1 MSKRSRKRREQLKR
15 ARGPE
20 GAKPVWVTQ
29 LVRRVPRWKSTT
41 IQGPWW
47 FWVTGIAFAVALI
60 LVGRQIPA
68 PLHMEAELRA
78 AFIDQLSPAF
88 PNEEF
93 RSSLTADID
102 IFGLPLDVYEG
113 EEVNVG
119 LYRSLGEH
127 PYSVLV
133 IRSHSGTLE
142 LGGGPDQRT
151 TALFTNEPYSGSR
164 HVAEQLVDRVLIVR
178 PLEGDTELTFG
189 VAPDFFRRSMRGELP
204 RTVVVIAGCSILERT
219 DLAEALVSRGASV
232 VISWDLSVALDHVDR
247 GTQLLVHY
255 LLREGMTVEEAVNI
269 TMAESGPD
277 PEFGA
282 VLKYYPD
289 SAGPRT
295 AAQLTRR

>member
-1 MSKRSRKRREQLKR
+1 M
-15 ARGPE
+15 
-20 GAKPVWVTQ
+20 
-29 LVRRVPRWKSTT
+29 
-41 IQGPWW
+41 
-47 FWVTGIAFAVALI
+47 TGFAFAVALI
-60 LVGRQIPA
+60 LAGRLITT
-68 PLHMEAELRA
+68 PLHMDAELRA

-93 RSSLTADID
+93 RSAVATDIEH
-102 IFGLPLDVYEG
+102 FGLPLDVYQG
-113 EEVNVG
+113 DEVNVD

-164 HVAEQLVDRVLIVR
+164 HVTEQLVDRVLIVR
-178 PLEGDTELTFG
+178 PLEDDTELTFG
-189 VAPDFFRRSMRGELP
+189 VAPDFFRRSMRGELS
-204 RTVVVIAGCSILERT
+204 RTVVVIAGCSILDRT

-247 GTQLLVHY
+247 GTGLLLHY
-255 LLREGMTVEEAVNI
+255 LLREGMTVEEAVDAA
-269 TMAESGPD
+269 MAESGPD

-295 AAQLTRR
+295 AAELSRR